1 MKKTFLIKKTNWAI
15 IATFISALMVSISCS
30 SDSEDQLPAPQT
42 NDCEG
47 STASLANDIIP
58 IIQQNCAVAG
68 CHVSG
73 TGRANLSVKDN
84 IISFASQIRT
94 NTQAGVM
101 PPSSSGKSLSDSE
114 KKLINCWVA
123 NGAKDN

>member
-1 MKKTFLIKKTNWAI
+1 MKTRFLHKKANWAI
-15 IATFISALMVSISCS
+15 IATFISVLMISISCS
-30 SDSEDQLPAPQT
+30 SDSEDQLPAPTT

-68 CHVSG
+68 CHVTG
-73 TGRANLSVKDN
+73 TGRSNFTDKET
-84 IISFASQIRT
+84 IIQFASQIRT
-94 NTQAGVM
+94 NTQAGSM
-101 PPSSSGKSLSDSE
+101 PPSSSGKSLTASE
-114 KKLINCWVA
+114 KKLISCWVA